1 MYFILTV
8 TSHNPFFK
16 VMSSNNSTSS
26 GTMFINQQPKPN
38 QNYGMNNGMNET
50 INMIRNHDSKDPKVR
65 FPHIKSRK
73 SKAQDV

>member
-8 TSHNPFFK
+8 TSPNQFFK

-26 GTMFINQQPKPN
+26 GTMFINQQPKPPN

-50 INMIRNHDSKDPKVR
+50 INMIRNHDSKDPKV
-65 FPHIKSRK
+65 
-73 SKAQDV
+73 